1 MNSNNMRKLALGL
14 LVGTATQLVAVPA
27 FADSQLDRL
36 ERMLDARNQMMLDMQ
51 RQLDQISTDVDDLR
65 GKVERNSY
73 DLKQMLERQRELY
86 REVDTLS
93 SQQAQQAKETKATNT
108 DAKENQESYSSNLD
122 ENQAYEQAVNLILK
136 EKDYQGAT
144 KAFNDFIAT
153 YPKSV
158 YAPNA
163 HYWLGQLYFAQ
174 GQMKAADEHFT
185 AVVAAKDSSKRADAL
200 LKLGAIAQKANDN
213 AKATQYYQQV
223 VKEFPSSTTATQ
235 AQAALNKLGQ

>member
-122 ENQAYEQAVNLILK
+122 ENQAYEKAVNLI
-136 EKDYQGAT
+136 
-144 KAFNDFIAT
+144 F
-153 YPKSV
+153 
-158 YAPNA
+158 
-163 HYWLGQLYFAQ
+163 
-174 GQMKAADEHFT
+174 
-185 AVVAAKDSSKRADAL
+185 KRERL
-200 LKLGAIAQKANDN
+200 PRCNESL
-213 AKATQYYQQV
+213 
-223 VKEFPSSTTATQ
+223 
-235 AQAALNKLGQ
+235 

>member
-93 SQQAQQAKETKATNT
+93 SQQAQQAKR
-108 DAKENQESYSSNLD
+108 
-122 ENQAYEQAVNLILK
+122 
-136 EKDYQGAT
+136 
-144 KAFNDFIAT
+144 
-153 YPKSV
+153 PKQ
-158 YAPNA
+158 PIRM
-163 HYWLGQLYFAQ
+163 Q
-174 GQMKAADEHFT
+174 K
-185 AVVAAKDSSKRADAL
+185 KIKRATA
-200 LKLGAIAQKANDN
+200 AILMKT
-213 AKATQYYQQV
+213 KRMR
-223 VKEFPSSTTATQ
+223 KP
-235 AQAALNKLGQ
+235 LI

>member
-14 LVGTATQLVAVPA
+14 LVGAATQLVAVPA

-122 ENQAYEQAVNLILK
+122 ENQAYEKAVNLILK

-153 YPKSV
+153 HPKSV
-158 YAPNA
+158 YA
-163 HYWLGQLYFAQ
+163 
-174 GQMKAADEHFT
+174 
-185 AVVAAKDSSKRADAL
+185 
-200 LKLGAIAQKANDN
+200 
-213 AKATQYYQQV
+213 
-223 VKEFPSSTTATQ
+223 
-235 AQAALNKLGQ
+235 